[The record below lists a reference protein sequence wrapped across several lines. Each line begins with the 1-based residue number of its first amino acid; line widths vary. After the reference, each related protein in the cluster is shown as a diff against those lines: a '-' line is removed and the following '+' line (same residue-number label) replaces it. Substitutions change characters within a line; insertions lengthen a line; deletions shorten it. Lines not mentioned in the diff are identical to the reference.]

1 MEHKMNRL
9 LINFLAISTALI
21 LFTGCVS
28 KGTYDDAVS
37 ENKFLESQNQALLE
51 ELDMRD
57 DEITAMEEEQLEMSS
72 VLNELLIA
80 GSVKMQLLAD
90 GLHIELS
97 HDILFKT
104 GSAELSE
111 EGSALIALLGQ
122 EMTDYSYQVVVM
134 GYTDSVPVGGQLAE
148 KYPSNW
154 ELAGARAA
162 SVVRIMAVNGISPEQ
177 LGAVSFGSTRP
188 LASNDTPEGRA
199 ANRRI
204 EIRLR
209 PVQIS
214 ASNP

>member
-1 MEHKMNRL
+1 MNRL

-28 KGTYDDAVS
+28 KSTYDEAINDN
-37 ENKFLESQNQALLE
+37 EFLENQNQALLE

-57 DEITAMEEEQLEMSS
+57 HEITAMEEEQLEMNS

-104 GSAELSE
+104 GSAELSK
-111 EGSALIALLGQ
+111 EGSALIAQLAQ

-134 GYTDSVPVGGQLAE
+134 GYTDSVPVGGKLAD

-162 SVVRIMAVNGISPEQ
+162 SVVRVMAVNGISPEQ

-204 EIRLR
+204 DIRLR
-209 PVQIS
+209 PV
-214 ASNP
+214 

>member
-1 MEHKMNRL
+1 MENNMKRL
-9 LINFLAISTALI
+9 LVNSLVISTALI

-28 KGTYDDAVS
+28 KGKYDDAIS
-37 ENKFLESQNQALLE
+37 ENEFLDSQNQALLE
-51 ELDMRD
+51 ELDLRD

-72 VLNELLIA
+72 VLKELLIA

-111 EGSALIALLGQ
+111 EGSALIAQLAQ

-162 SVVRIMAVNGISPEQ
+162 SVVRIMATNGISPEQ

-214 ASNP
+214 ASKP